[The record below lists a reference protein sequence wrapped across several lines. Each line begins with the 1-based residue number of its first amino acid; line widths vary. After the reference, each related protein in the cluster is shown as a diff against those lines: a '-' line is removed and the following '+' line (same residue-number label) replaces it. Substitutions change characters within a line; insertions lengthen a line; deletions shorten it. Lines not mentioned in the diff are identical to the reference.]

1 MVPFSFSCLTFLQLL
16 THPRRYSSLP
26 ISACMYMVPDSN
38 QVLGTTVAGVLEL
51 FRPCSAYMLAN
62 KFKENQA
69 KICMDYMTLV
79 VAISRLA

>member
-1 MVPFSFSCLTFLQLL
+1 
-16 THPRRYSSLP
+16 
-26 ISACMYMVPDSN
+26 MVPDSN